1 MRNDLALIKKARQ
14 VDNPHT
20 MIDYNMVSLE
30 NALPWVPNHLAS
42 QVYPELSHHSPGEME
57 YEEKST
63 SYLHSK
69 GFSSDPEGCVGMA
82 G

>member
-1 MRNDLALIKKARQ
+1 MRNDLALIKKALQ
-14 VDNPHT
+14 VDDPHT
-20 MIDYNMVSLE
+20 MITYNMVSLE
-30 NALPWVPNHLAS
+30 TSLPWVPNHLAS
-42 QVYPELSHHSPGEME
+42 QDYPELSRHSPGETE

-69 GFSSDPEGCVGMA
+69 GFSSDQEGCVGMA

>member
-1 MRNDLALIKKARQ
+1 
-14 VDNPHT
+14 
-20 MIDYNMVSLE
+20 MVSLE
-30 NALPWVPNHLAS
+30 TSLPWVPNHLAS
-42 QVYPELSHHSPGEME
+42 QDYPELSHHSPGEME

-69 GFSSDPEGCVGMA
+69 GFSSDQEGCVGMA